1 MALEAGKFK
10 IGQFDVKFKDTKSPD
25 DILWLNRGVARNFQ
39 VKRAIIVALIILVT
53 TIVAFYL
60 FSVET
65 NAKIYIKYRA
75 SPPGVDCD
83 ALYRTY
89 DSHEMQFMAGLEYI
103 YLEEVPASL
112 LDLSSKISSLGA
124 LPCFCKKMDS
134 EGNPPD
140 EMYSFS
146 FGRDKEIEEPI
157 CES

>member
-1 MALEAGKFK
+1 M
-10 IGQFDVKFKDTKSPD
+10 
-25 DILWLNRGVARNFQ
+25 
-39 VKRAIIVALIILVT
+39 IVAFVILVT

-89 DSHEMQFMAGLEYI
+89 DMYELQFMAGLEYI
-103 YLEEVPASL
+103 YMENVGTGL
-112 LDLSSKISSLGA
+112 LDLSNKISSLGA

-134 EGNPPD
+134 
-140 EMYSFS
+140 
-146 FGRDKEIEEPI
+146 
-157 CES
+157 